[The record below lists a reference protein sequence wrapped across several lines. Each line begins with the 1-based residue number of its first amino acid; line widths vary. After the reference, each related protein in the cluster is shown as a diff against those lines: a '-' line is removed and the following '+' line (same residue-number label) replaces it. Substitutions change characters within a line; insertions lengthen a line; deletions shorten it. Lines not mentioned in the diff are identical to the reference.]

1 MLAAPLG
8 GEQRYSD
15 TTSAMHSLD
24 RTTLAAALLG
34 KSAGSRTF
42 TPVAVLA
49 ARGRLAVNPQIRGA
63 IVVAAVGELI
73 ADKLPSTPAR
83 TQPVGFIGRIASGAF
98 CGRVAGGNAGAL
110 AGAATSAAAT
120 VGFYEARKAASARMP
135 ALLAAL
141 LEDAIAIGL
150 ANLAVTLLSAE

>member
-1 MLAAPLG
+1 
-8 GEQRYSD
+8 
-15 TTSAMHSLD
+15 MHSLD

-42 TPVAVLA
+42 TPEAVLV
-49 ARGRLAVNPQIRGA
+49 ARGRLAANSKIRGA
-63 IVVAAVGELI
+63 VMVAAAAELI
-73 ADKLPSTPAR
+73 GDKLPSTPAR
-83 TQPVGFIGRIASGAF
+83 TQPIGFIGRIASGAF

-110 AGAATSAAAT
+110 VGAAASAAAT

-150 ANLAVTLLSAE
+150 ANLAVTLLNAE